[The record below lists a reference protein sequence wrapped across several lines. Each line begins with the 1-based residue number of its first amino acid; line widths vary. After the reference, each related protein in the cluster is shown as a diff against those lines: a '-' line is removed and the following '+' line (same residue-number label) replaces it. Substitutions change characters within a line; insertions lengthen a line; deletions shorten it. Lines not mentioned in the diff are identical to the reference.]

1 MAEKQYIVS
10 IKFTEDFMADYN
22 KIKTFETNYTK
33 DLIKVQAMPEKTET
47 NKSDKE
53 AAHTELQEK
62 FEEVARISFTKDRY
76 DLRNFYEEVML
87 EFNTYA
93 QHDTKNNTFI
103 FNDTLTPM
111 FVFAY
116 IAKMY
121 PKVLEY
127 LIEYKLTYNNNVLV
141 DFMTL
146 LA

>member
-53 AAHTELQEK
+53 AATAKLQAD
-62 FEEVARISFTKDRY
+62 FEEVAGISFTKDRY
-76 DLRNFYEEVML
+76 DLRNFYDEVML
-87 EFNTYA
+87 EFITYA
-93 QHDTKNNTFI
+93 KYDSTNKVFI
-103 FNDTLTPM
+103 FEDSLTPM

-116 IAKMY
+116 IAKTY

-127 LIEYKLTYNNNVLV
+127 LIEYKLTDNNIVLV